1 MWSMKLEFKSVELG
15 NKELIDSY
23 SFKYGDDSCQH
34 SFVSMYGHFG
44 KYGDSYCEKDGW
56 LYLNRSGLNTEEKK
70 ICLCPM
76 GDFSD
81 EEGYRRAIENLLED
95 VASEGKRLVFETA
108 TKAAKERI
116 EELFPGVFRFEYS
129 RDWAEYVYTRNK
141 LVNLPGSHMSKR
153 RYQYK
158 SFYRKYEG
166 RVRIEAM
173 SQKDIENVLAFQ
185 RRWMSQRMAEGD
197 NPQLLEEN
205 EAIIRELG
213 AFERLSLQG
222 IVIYVDE
229 AIAGYA
235 FGAPLSEECF
245 DVLVEKGDR
254 NIDNIYRV
262 LKRELPAALEKYA
275 RFNWE
280 EDVGDAGLRQIKLDY
295 YPDILM
301 DKYRAEEIG

>member
-1 MWSMKLEFKSVELG
+1 MKLEFKPVELED
-15 NKELIDSY
+15 KEIIDSY
-23 SFKYGDDSCQH
+23 SFRFGGDSCQH

-44 KYGDSYCEKDGW
+44 KYGDSYCEQDGW
-56 LYLNRSGLNTEEKK
+56 LYINRAGLNSEDKK
-70 ICLCPM
+70 VYLCPL
-76 GDFSD
+76 GDASD
-81 EEGYRRAIENLLED
+81 EDGCRRAIETLLED
-95 VASEGKRLVFETA
+95 AASEGRRVVFETA

-116 EELFPGVFRFEYS
+116 EELLPGVFRFEYS

-166 RVRIEAM
+166 RVRVDAISPEVIADIFTF
-173 SQKDIENVLAFQ
+173 QK
-185 RRWMSQRMAEGD
+185 RWMAERMAEGD

-235 FGAPLSEECF
+235 FGVPLSEECF

-280 EDVGDAGLRQIKLDY
+280 EDVGDTGLRQIKLDY
-295 YPDILM
+295 YPDMLM